1 MPGFAPISLQQF
13 MNPTTG
19 RPYAGARAAF
29 YEASTNTPITVYSD
43 YGLGEE
49 HPNPVLADEYG
60 RFPAIFIDEA
70 VGFYRLRI
78 TDRSG
83 SVLPLGSGGSFDIPV
98 LPVVGP
104 STSDGGGSEVPV
116 DPNALLQTGDV
127 IWVPKTGTR
136 SGFVRL
142 NGRTIGSASSGASER
157 ANADTEDLYSY
168 IWTNFADTICAVTG
182 GRGISAAADFA
193 ANKPIATLDM
203 RSRAPFGL
211 DDMGN
216 SALSAFSG
224 VTFAKGNATT
234 AGASGGSATKSLATS
249 EIPSHAH
256 NVYLNDPGHRH
267 TVTSPAGGQTG
278 SGIGASTSTN
288 NTNTGFATTGIEIR
302 SAASGGGTA
311 NITATAGGGAA
322 FDKMSPFVL
331 GSWLWKL

>member
-29 YEASTNTPITVYSD
+29 YEASTNTPISVYSD
-43 YGLGEE
+43 YGLGTE
-49 HPNPVLADEYG
+49 HSNPVVADAYG

-70 VGFYRLRI
+70 TAFYRLRI

-83 SVLPLGSGGSFDIPV
+83 SVLPLGEGGSFDIPV

-104 STSDGGGSEVPV
+104 AASTGGGSEVPV

-127 IWVPKTGTR
+127 IWVPKSGTR
-136 SGFVRL
+136 AGFVRM

-168 IWTNFADTICAVTG
+168 IWSGFADTICAVTG
-182 GRGISAAADFA
+182 GRGVSAAVDFA
-193 ANKPIATLDM
+193 ANKPIAVLDM

-216 SALSAFSG
+216 SALSAFTG
-224 VTFAKGNATT
+224 LTFTKGTATT
-234 AGASGGSATKSLATS
+234 AGASIGATTHTLTEAQLPSLTKTVS
-249 EIPSHAH
+249 IT
-256 NVYLNDPGHRH
+256 DPGHTH
-267 TVTSPAGGQTG
+267 TMSSVAN
-278 SGIGASTSTN
+278 GASGSQFDTN
-288 NTNTGFATTGIEIR
+288 ASGGTIGTKTTASSTTGI
-302 SAASGGGTA
+302 
-311 NITATAGGGAA
+311 TATVSLGSGASHNNLPPA
-322 FDKMSPFVL
+322 VL
-331 GSWLWKL
+331 GSWLWRL